1 MSKKIAVIT
10 GGARGQG
17 ASHALEFARHDYTV
31 YALDILEEAAAELL
45 ATAAAEGLDIHF
57 RKLDV
62 TSESDW
68 DALAADLEQK
78 HGAVDTLVNNAGITR
93 VAGIAEE
100 DLAGFERVLRINT
113 LGAFLGMNKLWGLLQ
128 ASGNGAVVNIA
139 SIFGSVSAS
148 GFVAYSASK
157 AAILGMS
164 KSASIEGAKIGI
176 RVNTVSP
183 GAVETPMLK
192 EEGEQLAASGRTFT
206 EGGTPLARP
215 AAPEEI
221 SKTVY
226 FLASDDAAFITGS
239 DFTVDGGF
247 TAK

>member
-1 MSKKIAVIT
+1 MTQKIAVVT

-17 ASHALEFARHDYTV
+17 ARHALEFARHGYTV
-31 YALDILEEAAAELL
+31 YALDILEDAASELL
-45 ATAAAEGLDIHF
+45 ATAASEDLDIRF

-62 TSESDW
+62 TREADW
-68 DALAADLEQK
+68 QAFAAHITQE
-78 HGAVDTLVNNAGITR
+78 HGVVHALVNNAGITR
-93 VAGIAEE
+93 VGGVAEE

-113 LGAFLGMNKLWGLLQ
+113 VGAFLGMSQLWQLLA
-128 ASGNGAVVNIA
+128 ASGNGAVINIA

-157 AAILGMS
+157 AAVIGMS
-164 KSASIEGAKIGI
+164 KSAAIEGAKLNI

-183 GAVETPMLK
+183 GVVETPMLK
-192 EEGEQLAASGRTFT
+192 EEGELLAASGRIFT
-206 EGGTPLARP
+206 PGGTPLDRM
-215 AAPEEI
+215 AAPWEI

-226 FLASDDAAFITGS
+226 FLASEDATFITGT
-239 DFTVDGGF
+239 DIVVDGGF